1 MSSLTPEAYAVI
13 EGRPSDPFHY
23 LGPHVDD
30 DGSVVRVFLPD
41 AEGSPS
47 STSMATNTTE
57 RAPGASRLHPQLDLR
72 IATRKHS
79 VNRLPNLTHHW
90 SASLEPDRITRRL

>member
-1 MSSLTPEAYAVI
+1 MRSSRVALPTRSTISARMSN
-13 EGRPSDPFHY
+13 
-23 LGPHVDD
+23 D

-57 RAPGASRLHPQLDLR
+57 RAPGAERLHPQLDLR